1 MMGRKCILVA
11 LVLLCHGNH
20 ARGAALY
27 SVKHNDTHYGSTIN
41 NNSSASSSYLQ
52 SVGVSL
58 NVAIPYSEQTM
69 YSEEKKAN
77 LPQKQQ
83 EQEEEKQAKR
93 HDTPP
98 GKDTDPDGI
107 IVYNSLDQV
116 PTARMLWLSH
126 KRQTCYAST
135 DRTSQCWAAY
145 VCGHRCEPILL
156 AINSFCRRKETN
168 YQWIRCQK
176 ARKFSRCFARICF
189 RTSTGRSAS
198 KNRPVPYE
206 DPFSVSIV
214 RYHRPVRKHS
224 AFLWEWWMNWIH
236 SGIYFQHLVQI
247 CISICTFLLK

>member
-1 MMGRKCILVA
+1 MARNCILVAA
-11 LVLLCHGNH
+11 LVLLCHGNYVH
-20 ARGAALY
+20 AAALY
-27 SVKHNDTHYGSTIN
+27 SVKHNGTHYGSAN
-41 NNSSASSSYLQ
+41 NYSSASSSYLQ

-69 YSEEKKAN
+69 YSEKAN
-77 LPQKQQ
+77 MPQKQQ
-83 EQEEEKQAKR
+83 ATPQVQQKQAKN

-116 PTARMLWLSH
+116 PTARMLWRSH

-168 YQWIRCQK
+168 YRWIRCQK

-189 RTSTGRSAS
+189 RSSSARSSS

-224 AFLWEWWMNWIH
+224 AFL
-236 SGIYFQHLVQI
+236 
-247 CISICTFLLK
+247 